1 MAAQSSDFI
10 LVMTFGGPNEA
21 TRVADLMI
29 FEKAYLYLRFGL
41 ATAMAW
47 ILSLMLMGFTV
58 WQIKYLSR
66 MEFRAVGDDREA
78 A

>member
-1 MAAQSSDFI
+1 
-10 LVMTFGGPNEA
+10 
-21 TRVADLMI
+21 
-29 FEKAYLYLRFGL
+29 
-41 ATAMAW
+41 MAW

-58 WQIKYLSR
+58 WQINYLSR